1 MANTSDSTSRHRH
14 DHHDWDSTEYV
25 SRWAKGQDPK
35 EKDRDAAFTLLA
47 DAIPFDKKLPIRILD
62 LGAGYGALT
71 QFLLN
76 RFSNATAICQDG
88 SKEMAT
94 LGAERMRNLSGRFE
108 YVLCDFA
115 RAGWSEKLKGSFEA
129 VVSSIAIHNVR
140 EPKIIERIYE
150 ESYPLVK
157 AGGCFLNFDRPR
169 PPWDDQMQW
178 LRARAST
185 TSNVFGR
192 TRAAQCLAGS
202 RKPNKLCE

>member
-1 MANTSDSTSRHRH
+1 MASTSDSTSRHRH
-14 DHHDWDSTEYV
+14 DHHDWDSAEYV

-47 DAIPFDKKLPIRILD
+47 DTIPFSKQLPIRILD

-76 RFSNATAICQDG
+76 RFPKATAVCQDG

-140 EPKIIERIYE
+140 EPEIIKRIYE
-150 ESYPLVK
+150 DAFPLVK
-157 AGGCFLNFDRPR
+157 AGGCFLNFDRHR
-169 PPWDDQMQW
+169 PPIEDQMQ
-178 LRARAST
+178 
-185 TSNVFGR
+185 
-192 TRAAQCLAGS
+192 
-202 RKPNKLCE
+202 

>member
-14 DHHDWDSTEYV
+14 DHHDWDSAEYV

-47 DAIPFDKKLPIRILD
+47 DTIPFSKQLPIRILD

-76 RFSNATAICQDG
+76 RFPKATAVCQDG

-115 RAGWSEKLKGSFEA
+115 RAGWSEKLKGPFEA

-140 EPKIIERIYE
+140 EPEIIKRIYE
-150 ESYPLVK
+150 DAFPLVN
-157 AGGCFLNFDRPR
+157 AGGCFLNFDRHR
-169 PPWDDQMQW
+169 PPIEDQMQW
-178 LRARAST
+178 LREAGFKDVKCFWQDESRA
-185 TSNVFGR
+185 VFGGFKK
-192 TRAAQCLAGS
+192 A
-202 RKPNKLCE
+202 

>member
-1 MANTSDSTSRHRH
+1 MASTSDSTSRHRH
-14 DHHDWDSTEYV
+14 DHHDWDSAEYV

-47 DAIPFDKKLPIRILD
+47 DTIPFSKQLPIRILD

-76 RFSNATAICQDG
+76 RFPKATAVCQDG

-94 LGAERMRNLSGRFE
+94 LGAERMRDLSGRFE

-140 EPKIIERIYE
+140 EPKIIKRIYE
-150 ESYPLVK
+150 DAFPLVK
-157 AGGCFLNFDRPR
+157 AGGCFLNFDRHR
-169 PPWDDQMQW
+169 PPIEDQMQW
-178 LRARAST
+178 LREAGFKDVKCFWQDESRA
-185 TSNVFGR
+185 VFGGFKK
-192 TRAAQCLAGS
+192 A
-202 RKPNKLCE
+202 

>member
-1 MANTSDSTSRHRH
+1 MASTSDSTSHHRH
-14 DHHDWDSTEYV
+14 DHHDWDSAEYV

-47 DAIPFDKKLPIRILD
+47 DTIPFSKQLPIRILD

-76 RFSNATAICQDG
+76 RFPKATAVCQDG

-140 EPKIIERIYE
+140 EPEIIKRIYE
-150 ESYPLVK
+150 DAFPLVK
-157 AGGCFLNFDRPR
+157 AGGCFLNFDRHR
-169 PPWDDQMQW
+169 PPIEDQMQW
-178 LRARAST
+178 LREAGFKDVKCFWQDESRA
-185 TSNVFGR
+185 VFG
-192 TRAAQCLAGS
+192 GF
-202 RKPNKLCE
+202 KKG

>member
-1 MANTSDSTSRHRH
+1 MASTSDSTSRHRH
-14 DHHDWDSTEYV
+14 DHHDWDSAEYV

-47 DAIPFDKKLPIRILD
+47 DTIPFSKQLPIRILD

-76 RFSNATAICQDG
+76 RFPKATAVCQDG

-140 EPKIIERIYE
+140 EPEIIKRIYE
-150 ESYPLVK
+150 DAFPLVK
-157 AGGCFLNFDRPR
+157 AGGCFLNFDRHR
-169 PPWDDQMQW
+169 PPIEDQMQW
-178 LRARAST
+178 LREAGFKDVKCFWQDESRA
-185 TSNVFGR
+185 VFGGFKK
-192 TRAAQCLAGS
+192 A
-202 RKPNKLCE
+202 

>member
-1 MANTSDSTSRHRH
+1 MASTSDSTSRHRH
-14 DHHDWDSTEYV
+14 DHHDWDSAEYV

-35 EKDRDAAFTLLA
+35 EKDRGAAFTLLA
-47 DAIPFDKKLPIRILD
+47 DTIPFSKQLPIRILD

-76 RFSNATAICQDG
+76 RFPKATAVCQDG

-140 EPKIIERIYE
+140 EPEIIKRIYE
-150 ESYPLVK
+150 DAFPLVK
-157 AGGCFLNFDRPR
+157 AGGCFLNFDRHR
-169 PPWDDQMQW
+169 PPIEDQMQW
-178 LRARAST
+178 LREAGFKDVKCFWQNESRA
-185 TSNVFGR
+185 VFGGFKK
-192 TRAAQCLAGS
+192 A
-202 RKPNKLCE
+202 

>member
-14 DHHDWDSTEYV
+14 DHHDWDSAEYV

-47 DAIPFDKKLPIRILD
+47 DTIPFSKQLPIRILD

-76 RFSNATAICQDG
+76 RFPKATAVCQDG

-140 EPKIIERIYE
+140 EPEIIKRIYE
-150 ESYPLVK
+150 DAFPLVK
-157 AGGCFLNFDRPR
+157 AAGCFLNFDRHR
-169 PPWDDQMQW
+169 PPIEDQMQW
-178 LRARAST
+178 LREAGFKDVKCFWQNESRA
-185 TSNVFGR
+185 VFGGFKK
-192 TRAAQCLAGS
+192 A
-202 RKPNKLCE
+202 

>member
-1 MANTSDSTSRHRH
+1 MASTSDSTSHHRH
-14 DHHDWDSTEYV
+14 DHHDWDSAEYV

-47 DAIPFDKKLPIRILD
+47 DTIPFSKQLPIRILD

-76 RFSNATAICQDG
+76 RFPKATAVCQDG

-140 EPKIIERIYE
+140 EPEIIKRIYE
-150 ESYPLVK
+150 DAFPLVK
-157 AGGCFLNFDRPR
+157 AGGCFLNFDRHR
-169 PPWDDQMQW
+169 PPIEDQMQW
-178 LRARAST
+178 LREAGFKDVKCFWQDESRS
-185 TSNVFGR
+185 VFGGFKK
-192 TRAAQCLAGS
+192 A
-202 RKPNKLCE
+202 

>member
-1 MANTSDSTSRHRH
+1 MANTSDFISRHRH
-14 DHHDWDSTEYV
+14 DHHDWDSAEYV
-25 SRWAKGQDPK
+25 SNWAKGQDPK

-47 DAIPFDKKLPIRILD
+47 DTIPFSKQLPIRILD

-76 RFSNATAICQDG
+76 RFPKATAVCQDG

-140 EPKIIERIYE
+140 EPEIIKRIYE
-150 ESYPLVK
+150 DAFPLIK
-157 AGGCFLNFDRPR
+157 AGGCFLNFDRHR
-169 PPWDDQMQW
+169 PPIEDQMQW
-178 LRARAST
+178 LREAGFKDVKCFWQDESRA
-185 TSNVFGR
+185 VFGGFKK
-192 TRAAQCLAGS
+192 A
-202 RKPNKLCE
+202 

>member
-1 MANTSDSTSRHRH
+1 MASTSDSTSRHRH
-14 DHHDWDSTEYV
+14 DHHDWDSAEYV

-47 DAIPFDKKLPIRILD
+47 DTIPFSKQLPIRILD

-76 RFSNATAICQDG
+76 RFPKATAVCQDG

-115 RAGWSEKLKGSFEA
+115 RADWSEKLKGSFEA

-140 EPKIIERIYE
+140 EPEIIKRIYE
-150 ESYPLVK
+150 DAFPLIK
-157 AGGCFLNFDRPR
+157 AGGCFLNFDRHR
-169 PPWDDQMQW
+169 PPIEDQMQW
-178 LRARAST
+178 LREAGFKDVKCFWQDESRA
-185 TSNVFGR
+185 VFGGFKK
-192 TRAAQCLAGS
+192 A
-202 RKPNKLCE
+202 

>member
-14 DHHDWDSTEYV
+14 DHHDWDSAEYV

-47 DAIPFDKKLPIRILD
+47 DTIPFSKQLPIRILD

-76 RFSNATAICQDG
+76 RFPKATAVCQDG

-140 EPKIIERIYE
+140 EPEIIKRIYE
-150 ESYPLVK
+150 DAFPLVK
-157 AGGCFLNFDRPR
+157 AGGCFLNFDRHR
-169 PPWDDQMQW
+169 PPIEDQMQW
-178 LRARAST
+178 LREAGFKDVKCFWQNESRA
-185 TSNVFGR
+185 VFGGFKK
-192 TRAAQCLAGS
+192 A
-202 RKPNKLCE
+202 

>member
-1 MANTSDSTSRHRH
+1 MANTSDFISRHRH
-14 DHHDWDSTEYV
+14 DHHDWDSAEYV
-25 SRWAKGQDPK
+25 SNWAKGQDPK

-76 RFSNATAICQDG
+76 RFPKATAVCQDG

-115 RAGWSEKLKGSFEA
+115 RVGWSEKLKGSFEA

-140 EPKIIERIYE
+140 EPEIIKRIYE
-150 ESYPLVK
+150 DAFPLVK
-157 AGGCFLNFDRPR
+157 AGGCFLNFDRHR
-169 PPWDDQMQW
+169 PPIEDQMQW
-178 LRARAST
+178 LREAGFKDVKCFWQDESRA
-185 TSNVFGR
+185 VFGGFKK
-192 TRAAQCLAGS
+192 A
-202 RKPNKLCE
+202 